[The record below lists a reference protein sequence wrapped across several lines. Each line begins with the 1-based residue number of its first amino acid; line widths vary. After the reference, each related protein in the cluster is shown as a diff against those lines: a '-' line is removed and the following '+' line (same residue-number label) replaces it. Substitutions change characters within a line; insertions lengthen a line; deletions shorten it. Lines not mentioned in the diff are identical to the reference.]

1 MVSWP
6 LQVSREDIWTLRR
19 RQQRDSARHANEQM
33 REQFIANSQAQIS
46 KCINLHVA
54 IGSFLFWDNV
64 VDFSCM

>member
-1 MVSWP
+1 
-6 LQVSREDIWTLRR
+6 
-19 RQQRDSARHANEQM
+19 M